1 MGKYKNLYN
10 LNKQKEEI
18 MKNYKHK
25 WIENLIIEDEYHL
38 LREKKEQGYISYQF
52 ERLTLFFK
60 HLINGKPQTPTY
72 RK

>member
-1 MGKYKNLYN
+1 
-10 LNKQKEEI
+10 
-18 MKNYKHK
+18 MKNYKHR